1 MDMEV
6 RDLSEEE
13 TWVLEETKIR
23 LRQLEDFHQRDLKQK
38 SRSNWAKYGDDNT
51 RYFHGCINKRR
62 AANHLPGLMLR
73 GIWETILTLIKR
85 EVLRFFR
92 NKLRES
98 LSVRPYL
105 CGHGFKKLSDE
116 DAEGLV
122 RVISL
127 QEINE
132 AHFHQ
137 FGRLSMGVGS
147 SYITLIPKKGDPSVL
162 GDFRLINLIGIISK
176 VVSKVLANRLKL
188 VIGKLVLESQTAFLS
203 GRYILDGPLM
213 VNGVLSWARRS
224 GKEMFM
230 FKIDFDKTYDNV
242 NWEFLIAVM
251 DHMGFPPVGCNWIHG
266 VLMSARS
273 SVWLTGILLSSLV
286 ARKGFVMATL
296 YRHFCSYWR
305 WRLFPA

>member
-132 AHFHQ
+132 AVYGCGADKAPGPDGFN
-137 FGRLSMGVGS
+137 FRFLRTFWISLSP
-147 SYITLIPKKGDPSVL
+147 ILW
-162 GDFRLINLIGIISK
+162 
-176 VVSKVLANRLKL
+176 KL
-188 VIGKLVLESQTAFLS
+188 CSIF
-203 GRYILDGPLM
+203 I
-213 VNGVLSWARRS
+213 
-224 GKEMFM
+224 
-230 FKIDFDKTYDNV
+230 
-242 NWEFLIAVM
+242 
-251 DHMGFPPVGCNWIHG
+251 
-266 VLMSARS
+266 
-273 SVWLTGILLSSLV
+273 SLV
-286 ARKGFVMATL
+286 G
-296 YRHFCSYWR
+296 
-305 WRLFPA
+305 